1 MVKGRRPERLAAAT
15 VMAAFVATHF
25 ATPVEIEG
33 WRAGV
38 AAVDASAFVLL
49 LVLSTRFDRWWLIG
63 AAAVQLVTVMTHVV
77 GLVEPDL
84 LLRTNVLIRWIMGVA
99 LLGLTTVG
107 PFEARR
113 LLATDARS

>member
-1 MVKGRRPERLAAAT
+1 M
-15 VMAAFVATHF
+15 MAAFAATHF
-25 ATPVEIEG
+25 ATPFEIEG

-49 LVLSTRFDRWWLIG
+49 LLLSNRFDRWWLIG

-84 LLRTNVLIRWIMGVA
+84 FLRTNVLIRWIMGLA
-99 LLGLTTVG
+99 LLCLMMVG
-107 PFEARR
+107 PFESKWLFAS
-113 LLATDARS
+113 DARS